1 MLEIL
6 LLPFATCLIL
16 TGIHAYFGI
25 HVIEREVIFVDLA
38 LAQMAALGAIVALL
52 IGWHLHSL
60 PAYFC
65 SLGFT
70 LVGAA
75 MFSFTRVR
83 RKVVPQEAIIGIV
96 YAVSA
101 ACSILV
107 LDRAPAEAEHIKH
120 MMVGNILFVRPG
132 DVLKMTAIYTLVG
145 LFHYIFR
152 RRFIEITLDPQ
163 GAINRNVRIK
173 WWDFL
178 FYATFGIVVTS
189 SVEIAGVLLVFS
201 YLIVPSACAML
212 LATKLRHRL
221 FWGWTLGTAASVIGL
236 SASAAWDLPTGA
248 AVVCTFGLMAIS
260 ATVVKAFVAGKA
272 RRIL

>member
-1 MLEIL
+1 MMVEVL
-6 LLPFATCLIL
+6 LLPFIACLIL

-38 LAQMAALGAIVALL
+38 LAQMAALGAIVAML

-70 LVGAA
+70 LVGSA

-83 RKVVPQEAIIGIV
+83 QKVVPQEAIIGIV

-101 ACSILV
+101 VCSILV

-120 MMVGNILFVRPG
+120 MMVGNILFVRSG
-132 DVLKMTAIYTLVG
+132 DIMKMAAIYSLVG
-145 LFHYIFR
+145 LFHYFFR
-152 RRFIEITLDPQ
+152 HRFIEISMDPQ
-163 GAINRNVRIK
+163 GAIKRNVRIK

-201 YLIVPSACAML
+201 YLIVPSVCAML
-212 LATKLRHRL
+212 LATRLRYRL
-221 FWGWTLGTAASVIGL
+221 FWGWTLGTAASIIGL

-260 ATVVKAFVAGKA
+260 VAGRKAF
-272 RRIL
+272 R

>member
-6 LLPFATCLIL
+6 ILPFMTCLIL

-83 RKVVPQEAIIGIV
+83 HKVVPQEAIIGIV

-101 ACSILV
+101 ACSILF
-107 LDRAPAEAEHIKH
+107 LDRAPAEAGHIKH

-132 DVLKMTAIYTLVG
+132 DLLKMSAIYTLVG

-163 GAINRNVRIK
+163 GATDRNINIK

-178 FYATFGIVVTS
+178 FYGTFGIVVTS

-201 YLIVPSACAML
+201 YLIVPSVCAML
-212 LATKLRHRL
+212 LATRLRYRL
-221 FWGWTLGTAASVIGL
+221 FWGWTLGAAASVIGL
-236 SASAAWDLPTGA
+236 SASAAWDFPTGA
-248 AVVCTFGLMAIS
+248 AVICTFGLMSIGAAIFKVS
-260 ATVVKAFVAGKA
+260 ISKRATG
-272 RRIL
+272 